1 MAQPSREFLN
11 NAVYLIDASSYIFRA
26 YYGIHANL
34 TAPDG
39 TPTHATYGFLQMIQ
53 ALIET
58 HKVSE
63 CALLWDQKS
72 KGVRHEYF
80 PEYKANR
87 GEPPEDL
94 SLQLENSKV
103 GVQHLGFPQYEAVGY
118 EADDIIATIVEKFP
132 NKNFVIVTGDKD
144 LLQLVND
151 RVWCLDTLKN
161 KWSNH
166 DAAVDKFGVEPALV
180 PQVQALCG
188 DSVDNIPGAP
198 GIGPKTASALM
209 QSFGDLDSILK
220 LAQERYESQ
229 EKIKD
234 KTDPLRGKKI
244 ENIAENIDQVKMS
257 LKLVTLIKDVPID
270 MDEKSFEISDV
281 NIAELEKFAKELG
294 LEKLLD
300 KIRAKKEKLIDGEKS
315 GDESTDTS
323 QQKSAPEAPKFKLI
337 RIKSTDEF
345 KKLLNENK
353 KASAVAIDTETFGL
367 IHSDAGIG
375 IVGLCLAFDTQTG
388 YYLPFAHETEGE
400 LSQENLDTKECLALL
415 DHYLRDSNTQAKI
428 VFQNAKFDLHVLA
441 KQSFFVD
448 PARIEDTMILSYVLN
463 PAAKHGMDAL
473 AQQHLDYTTKSFKE
487 VLGKA
492 KSFAEVPLEEATQYA
507 AEDAVVTL
515 SLFEKL
521 KAKLAEDENLTA
533 VYERLDRGLA
543 FVLFEM
549 EEAGVCLET
558 NVLSELSKTFHK
570 ECEILEKQATDS
582 LKADG
587 VDLPE
592 DFNLG
597 SPKQIAKVLF
607 EDLGLPVIKKG
618 KTGPS
623 TDVSVMEALAERHAF
638 PKLLLEVREIKK
650 LLSTYIDAFPEL
662 LNEET
667 GRLHTEFSQTV
678 AVTGRLA
685 SSHPNLQNI
694 PIRTERGRKIR
705 AAFTVPEGSS
715 MLGIDYSQVE
725 LRILADISEDKELC
739 KAFHEGADIHK
750 RTAALV
756 LGVEENKVSSDDRR
770 MAKAINFGIVY
781 GQTPFGLSK
790 ALGIDRK
797 TAKKFID
804 DYFATYPG
812 IKEYMDKTLEAARTD
827 LCVRSL
833 SGRVRY
839 LPDIKSKN
847 VMQRN
852 FAERTAIN
860 TPIQGS
866 AADLIKAAMLRISE
880 EVMPEFPEAKMIL
893 QIHDEL
899 LFEVPDSIDKDA
911 FESAIKER
919 MEDPSLLQPMMPR
932 AFTVPMKAEGG
943 WGRHWGELK

>member
-26 YYGIHANL
+26 YYGINANL
-34 TAPDG
+34 SAPDG

-53 ALIET
+53 ALIDT

-87 GEPPEDL
+87 GAPPEDL
-94 SLQLENSKV
+94 SIQLENSKV
-103 GVQHLGFPQYEAVGY
+103 GIKHLGFPQYDAIGY
-118 EADDIIATIVEKFP
+118 EADDLIATIVEKFP
-132 NKNFVIVTGDKD
+132 DRNFVIVTGDKD

-161 KWSNH
+161 KWSN
-166 DAAVDKFGVEPALV
+166 DEAAKDKFGVEPELV

-209 QSFGDLDSILK
+209 QSFGTLDKILE
-220 LAQERYESQ
+220 LAQQRHESK

-244 ENIAENIDQVKMS
+244 ENIAENIEQVKMS
-257 LKLVTLIKDVPID
+257 LRLVTLIKDVPVEFD
-270 MDEKSFEISDV
+270 DTSFQISDIQV
-281 NIAELEKFAKELG
+281 SDLESYAKDLG

-300 KIRAKKEKLIDGEKS
+300 KIRARKEKQEEE
-315 GDESTDTS
+315 GDATAPVA
-323 QQKSAPEAPKFKLI
+323 APEYNLKRVESVEDFQSLLQKNKNAPQLA
-337 RIKSTDEF
+337 
-345 KKLLNENK
+345 L
-353 KASAVAIDTETFGL
+353 DTETFGL
-367 IHSDAGIG
+367 INSDAGIG
-375 IVGLCLAFDTQTG
+375 IVGLCIAFDAKNG
-388 YYLPFAHETEGE
+388 YYLPFSHTEGE
-400 LSQENLDTKECLALL
+400 GPSALNLDKNECLKLL
-415 DHYLRDSNTQAKI
+415 QDYLQDDNQNSKI

-441 KQSFFVD
+441 QESIFFE
-448 PARIEDTMILSYVLN
+448 ASRIEDTMILSFVIN

-473 AQQHLDYTTKSFKE
+473 AQQHLDYTPKSFKE

-492 KSFAEVPLEEATQYA
+492 KSFAEVPVEEATQYA

-515 SLFEKL
+515 ALYEKL
-521 KAKLAEDENLTA
+521 KEKIREDSALND
-533 VYERLDRGLA
+533 VYEKLDRGLA
-543 FVLFEM
+543 PVLFEM

-558 NVLSELSKTFHK
+558 NVLSDLSEALHK
-570 ECEILEKQATDS
+570 ECEILEKDAIAT
-582 LKADG
+582 LQADG
-587 VDLPE
+587 LELPE

-623 TDVSVMEALAERHAF
+623 TDVSVMEALAEKHAF

-650 LLSTYIDAFPEL
+650 LLSTYIDALPTM
-662 LNEET
+662 LNNET

-705 AAFTVPEGSS
+705 EAFTVPEDAS

-725 LRILADISEDKELC
+725 LRILADISGDNELC
-739 KAFHEGADIHK
+739 KAFLEGVDIHK

-756 LGVEENKVSSDDRR
+756 LGVDEDNVGPDDRR

-812 IKEYMDKTLEAARTD
+812 IQDYMDKTLEAARTD

-866 AADLIKAAMLRISE
+866 AADLIKAAMLRINE

-899 LFEVPDSIDKDA
+899 LFEVADSVDKDA
-911 FESAIKER
+911 FEAAVRER
-919 MEDPSLLQPMMPR
+919 MEDPTLLQPMMERP
-932 AFTVPMKAEGG
+932 FSVPMKAEGG